1 MKFEKFTAVGVAIL
15 EVRGD
20 GWSAGFYLKPDAAV
34 KVTGNKPDLTAFRDA
49 CALSMFPL
57 PAIDALYAA
66 ACVAFEQRYVHTKLA
81 PPYATINIDC

>member
-20 GWSAGFYLKPDAAV
+20 GWSVGFSLKPDAAV

-66 ACVAFEQRYVHTKLA
+66 ACVAFEQCHVNTKLV
-81 PPYATINIDC
+81 PPYTTTSIDC

>member
-1 MKFEKFTAVGVAIL
+1 MKVENFTATGAAIL
-15 EVRGD
+15 KVRGD

>member
-1 MKFEKFTAVGVAIL
+1 MKVGNFTAVGVAIL

-20 GWSAGFYLKPDAAV
+20 GWSAGFYLKPDTAV
-34 KVTGNKPDLTAFRDA
+34 KVTGNKPDLAAFRDA

-66 ACVAFEQRYVHTKLA
+66 ACVAFEQRYVHTKA
-81 PPYATINIDC
+81 VPSYAATSIDC